1 MHFNKVSIFSYN
13 LLAASNSLLNFI
25 VIVLS
30 GSNQSIHLL
39 KKQVATAILAIGE
52 MDPKFVP
59 VGKRDTLTFCPQ
71 MEKDENKMLE
81 NQNEKSHVLEKEGE
95 ASSMGLSVEEN
106 KGTSLVYKCN
116 AKKHKFESTTI
127 QGFEGQRKDKGRER
141 RRLSRQERIELGRKF
156 QEAVSI
162 FNWVVARRLIV
173 GVEMQILNDAL
184 CIALDSIWF
193 LSSRH
198 ELNEI
203 TQLINLIISNG
214 AHDFTRAVLR
224 TSFLASCV
232 SACKSSKKSSSDTQA
247 IMAHR

>member
-1 MHFNKVSIFSYN
+1 M
-13 LLAASNSLLNFI
+13 

-30 GSNQSIHLL
+30 ESNQAIDQL
-39 KKQVATAILAIGE
+39 KKQVNLAVPALRE
-52 MDPKFVP
+52 MDPKFVS
-59 VGKRDTLTFCPQ
+59 VGKRDTFTFCPQ

-81 NQNEKSHVLEKEGE
+81 NQSGKSHVLEKEGE
-95 ASSMGLSVEEN
+95 ASSMALQPIEES
-106 KGTSLVYKCN
+106 KGTTLVYRCN
-116 AKKHKFESTTI
+116 AKKHKFESSTL
-127 QGFEGQRKDKGRER
+127 QGFEVQRKDKGRER
-141 RRLSRQERIELGRKF
+141 RRLSKQKRIELGRKF

-162 FNWVVARRLIV
+162 FNWVVARRLII
-173 GVEMQILNDAL
+173 GVDMQILNDAL

-193 LSSRH
+193 LSSRQ

-232 SACKSSKKSSSDTQA
+232 SACKSSKMSASDTHA
-247 IMAHR
+247 IMAHG

>member
-1 MHFNKVSIFSYN
+1 M
-13 LLAASNSLLNFI
+13 

-30 GSNQSIHLL
+30 ASNQSTHLL
-39 KKQVATAILAIGE
+39 KKQVNLAIPALRE
-52 MDPKFVP
+52 MDSKFVS
-59 VGKRDTLTFCPQ
+59 VGKRDTFSLAKEYQLEENLCPP
-71 MEKDENKMLE
+71 MDKDENKMLE
-81 NQNEKSHVLEKEGE
+81 NQNGKSHVLEKEGE
-95 ASSMGLSVEEN
+95 ASNMALHPIEES
-106 KGTSLVYKCN
+106 KGATLVYRCN
-116 AKKHKFESTTI
+116 AKKHKFESSTI
-127 QGFEGQRKDKGRER
+127 QGFEVQRKDKGRER

-162 FNWVVARRLIV
+162 FNWVLARRLIV
-173 GVEMQILNDAL
+173 GVDMQILNDAL

-193 LSSRH
+193 LSSRQ

-232 SACKSSKKSSSDTQA
+232 SSCKSSKMSSSDTQS